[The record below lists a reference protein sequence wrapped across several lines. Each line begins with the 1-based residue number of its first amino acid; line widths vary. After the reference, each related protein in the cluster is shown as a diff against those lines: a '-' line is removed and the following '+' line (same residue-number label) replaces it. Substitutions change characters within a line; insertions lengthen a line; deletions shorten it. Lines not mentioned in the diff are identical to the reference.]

1 MFGML
6 FLILNYIYFHNSE
19 WLWVEEN
26 DGAKTALGLQNLT
39 LGVQL
44 QPQKNTKRRRALS
57 KEFRL
62 RASRVTGGPHLHIL
76 LPGIGG
82 RCALK
87 FKEFILSLQ

>member
-1 MFGML
+1 MFGL
-6 FLILNYIYFHNSE
+6 LLLILNYIYFPNSE

-62 RASRVTGGPHLHIL
+62 RGKSGHWRTTFLYSATGDWGAVHSEI
-76 LPGIGG
+76 
-82 RCALK
+82 
-87 FKEFILSLQ
+87 

>member
-6 FLILNYIYFHNSE
+6 LLILNYIYFPNSE

-26 DGAKTALGLQNLT
+26 DGAKTALRLQNLT

-44 QPQKNTKRRRALS
+44 QLKNTKRRRALS

-62 RASRVTGGPHLHIL
+62 RGKSGHWRTTFTYSATEDWGAVRSEI
-76 LPGIGG
+76 
-82 RCALK
+82 
-87 FKEFILSLQ
+87 

>member
-6 FLILNYIYFHNSE
+6 LLILNYIYFPNSE

-39 LGVQL
+39 LAVQL

-57 KEFRL
+57 KEFRP
-62 RASRVTGGPHLHIL
+62 RGKSGHWRTHIYIFCYGDWGG
-76 LPGIGG
+76 GG
-82 RCALK
+82 GAVRS
-87 FKEFILSLQ
+87 EI

>member
-6 FLILNYIYFHNSE
+6 LLILNYIYFPNSE

-62 RASRVTGGPHLHIL
+62 RGKSGHWRTTFTFSATGDWGAVRSEI
-76 LPGIGG
+76 
-82 RCALK
+82 
-87 FKEFILSLQ
+87 